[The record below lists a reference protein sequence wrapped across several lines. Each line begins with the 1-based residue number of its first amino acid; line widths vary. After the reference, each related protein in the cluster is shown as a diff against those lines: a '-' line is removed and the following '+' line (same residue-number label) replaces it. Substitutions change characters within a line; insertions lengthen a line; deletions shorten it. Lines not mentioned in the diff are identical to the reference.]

1 MKKDKNYNPNL
12 EAKELREVFTE
23 FDDSGKP
30 LIDPFVYY
38 DRPLDLNK
46 PLPEIKQKIGVE
58 YDVDWRQLEEKTGK
72 IQCFDDFGK
81 HMLMLLNNETND
93 NQNRKTS
100 SELPKV
106 NGKASATEVAKAMK
120 ELEASDKAY
129 AVMRD
134 FIKKVKVIVIE
145 ENFYIFDGI
154 SYSTKT
160 NAEIARLIVKNCR
173 NKIIGKSSAFV
184 DDVRRFLLK
193 EPDIFIEENAIPK
206 NLIAFQNGI
215 LDIKSKQLY
224 RHSSDFLTLY
234 EVLANYFPERSI
246 STPVFDK
253 YLYSITQGNAELAE
267 RILQAIGYILT
278 SDSNGKCF
286 FLLQGVPNSGKT
298 VFTNFLQRLFNKN
311 AVTQLEAHLLGDK
324 FTASELI
331 GKAFCIFPD
340 MAGSPMDEA
349 AVSRIKTLTGN
360 DPLFVPRKHTSNAE
374 IICSAKII
382 CTTNHP
388 FLIKSK
394 RGDEALNNRIITIPF
409 AFSVPNEQK
418 INDLEEL
425 LLKERDGIVTKSMQA
440 YFRLVNNRYHFAGDF
455 KPNEIIASDITIDI
469 DCEVQIYKYVK
480 NNFRAEQNGIVFV
493 DDAYVEFSKSF
504 GGICKNEFSQFF
516 CQYATELHNG
526 KKSRKRKNSS
536 DNALSC
542 VRGISFVE
550 EGQI

>member
-1 MKKDKNYNPNL
+1 MKKDENYNPNL
-12 EAKELREVFTE
+12 EAKELQEALIF
-23 FDDSGKP
+23 FDDNGMP
-30 LIDPFVYY
+30 LKNPLVFY
-38 DRPLDLNK
+38 DRPLDWSK
-46 PLPEIKQKIGVE
+46 PLPEIKQKIGLE
-58 YDVDWRQLEEKTGK
+58 YDINWKQLEEKTGK
-72 IQCFDDFGK
+72 ILVFNDFDK

-93 NQNRKTS
+93 NQNKNIS
-100 SELPKV
+100 NEPPKIIQS
-106 NGKASATEVAKAMK
+106 APATEVAKAMQENEAK
-120 ELEASDKAY
+120 EKAY
-129 AVMRD
+129 AVMRE
-134 FIKKVKVIVIE
+134 FIQKIKVIIINE
-145 ENFYIFDGI
+145 DFYVFNGV
-154 SYSTKT
+154 SYSAKT
-160 NAEIARLIVKNCR
+160 NAEISRLIVKNCR
-173 NKIIGKSSAFV
+173 NRIIGKSSAFV
-184 DDVRRFLLK
+184 DDIRRFLLK
-193 EPDIFIEENAIPK
+193 EPDIYIEENEIPK
-206 NLIAFQNGI
+206 HLIAFQNGI
-215 LDIKSKQLY
+215 LDIKTKQLY
-224 RHSSDFLTLY
+224 RHSSNFLTLY
-234 EVLANYFPERSI
+234 EVLANYYPERSI
-246 STPVFDK
+246 STPAFDK
-253 YLYSITQGNAELAE
+253 YLYSITQGDNELAE

-286 FLLQGVPNSGKT
+286 FLLQGVPNSGKS
-298 VFTNFLQRLFNKN
+298 VFTNFLQKLFNKN
-311 AVTQLEAHLLGDK
+311 AVTKLEAHLLGDK

-340 MAGSPMDEA
+340 MAGTPMDEA

-360 DPLFVPRKHTSNAE
+360 DPLMVPRKYNSNAE

-425 LLKERDGIVTKSMQA
+425 LLRERDAIVTKSMQA
-440 YFRLVNNRYHFAGDF
+440 YFRLVNNRYRFAGDF

-493 DDAYVEFSKSF
+493 DDAYVEFCKSS

-542 VRGISFVE
+542 ILGISFVGE
-550 EGQI
+550 D